1 MINSLIWIS
10 AAVLYAPVFYN
21 LYFGKTNW
29 ALEDYSHIYFI
40 LPISLYLVWQKR
52 EALNKLLQKEK
63 ESAAGTFISFLL
75 LLIGVMIF
83 IFGWRR
89 GYDLIFIFSIIP
101 VLFGLT
107 GYLYGTNIAKALS
120 FPILYLLF
128 LVPPPAGILDSVTL
142 PMRYG
147 VSFVTENILS
157 FFSYPIK
164 REGLL
169 LSIGYK
175 DLFMAPA
182 CSGFRS
188 LIAMLALSFVYIY
201 LIRAKLFKKL
211 ILAAL
216 ITPLALIGNLARVI
230 ALCLITFYFGEE
242 AGQVFFH
249 NFSGIVIF
257 IFTVLGLIGVEMMLH
272 RFVPEKADDE

>member
-1 MINSLIWIS
+1 MINSLIWIL
-10 AAVLYAPVFYN
+10 AAVLYAPVFHN

-40 LPISLYLVWQKR
+40 LPISLYLAWQKR
-52 EALNKLLQKEK
+52 EALNKLLQEEK
-63 ESAAGTFISFLL
+63 ESAAGIFVSFFLL
-75 LLIGVMIF
+75 LVGVMIF

-89 GYDLIFIFSIIP
+89 GYDLIFIFSLVP

-107 GYLYGTNIAKALS
+107 GYLYGSKIAKALS

-128 LVPPPAGILDSVTL
+128 LVPPPAGILDSITL

-147 VSFVTENILS
+147 VSFAVEGILG
-157 FFSYPIK
+157 FFNYPIK

-175 DLFMAPA
+175 DLYMASA

-188 LIAMLALSFVYIY
+188 LIAMLSLSFVYIY
-201 LIRAKLFKKL
+201 LIRAGLFKKI
-211 ILAAL
+211 ILAAI
-216 ITPLALIGNLARVI
+216 ITPLALTGNLIRVI
-230 ALCLITFYFGEE
+230 TLCLITFYFGEE
-242 AGQVFFH
+242 AGRGFFH
-249 NFSGIVIF
+249 IFSGVI
-257 IFTVLGLIGVEMMLH
+257 IFMITILGLIYVEMMLN
-272 RFVPEKADDE
+272 RCKPEKADDE